1 MSSKIV
7 TNIEQSR
14 RLLSAGVKHET
25 ADAFYVGRLR
35 FNGNDYEL
43 TGESNMVIK
52 ERGTDE
58 WYDDLLKN
66 FGISMAEDEGV
77 YFMPAWSMSRLWDM
91 LNEVDKTYEIP
102 TELTSAE
109 VIDVLVTTIIN
120 NIEDENN

>member
-1 MSSKIV
+1 M
-7 TNIEQSR
+7 
-14 RLLSAGVKHET
+14 LSAGVKHET
-25 ADAFYVGRLR
+25 ADAFYVGRQR
-35 FNGNDYEL
+35 FDGNDYEL
-43 TGESNMVIK
+43 TGEYNMVIK
-52 ERGTDE
+52 EMGTDE

-109 VIDVLVTTIIN
+109 VIDGLVTTIIN
-120 NIEDENN
+120 NL

>member
-1 MSSKIV
+1 M
-7 TNIEQSR
+7 
-14 RLLSAGVKHET
+14 LSAGVKHET